1 MNFGNFMNGGRPGGG
16 MQAPQRKIKS
26 KDTAETVYISPLAL
40 IKMLIHGR
48 KGVPLEVMGLMLGQ
62 YVDEY
67 TCHIVDVFAMPQSG
81 TGVSV
86 EAVDEVF
93 QTQMLALLQQTNRQ
107 QPVVGWYHSH
117 PGFGCWLSHVD
128 CETQKSFENIEK
140 RAIAVVVDP
149 IQSVRGKVV
158 MDAFR
163 LIDMK
168 DSMAMMG
175 AFGGEQSAP
184 KSRQITS
191 NLGHLRKPSLQAIYH
206 NLNRK
211 YYSINTTTSKDELD
225 NQMLLAIHQKGWT
238 LAFALKPWEEQ
249 RETNMKQL
257 DHVEVLLKEYST
269 RLDEEEKSTPLELLI
284 NTVGKRDPKKQLEEV
299 VDQMAQ
305 NNINQTLTAMLDTV
319 IF

>member
-1 MNFGNFMNGGRPGGG
+1 MLPGFGGFG
-16 MQAPQRKIKS
+16 APRGPAPKRATKTR
-26 KDTAETVYISPLAL
+26 DTAETIYIAPLAL
-40 IKMLIHGR
+40 LKMLIHGR
-48 KGVPLEVMGLMLGQ
+48 KGVPLEVMGLMLGEF
-62 YVDEY
+62 VDEY

-93 QTQMLALLQQTNRQ
+93 QTQMLELLRQTNRV

-128 CETQKSFENIEK
+128 CETQRSFENIDK

-163 LIDMK
+163 LISG
-168 DSMAMMG
+168 DSMPMMG
-175 AFGGEQSAP
+175 LNFGSGSAAKP
-184 KSRQITS
+184 RQMTS

-206 NLNRK
+206 NLNRR

-225 NQMLLAIHQKGWT
+225 NQMLLSIHQKGWT
-238 LAFALKPWEEQ
+238 LAFALKPWEQQRQNNIEQ
-249 RETNMKQL
+249 LKHIT
-257 DHVEVLLKEYST
+257 VLFEEYQT
-269 RLDEEEKSTPLELLI
+269 RLDEEETSTPLELLI
-284 NTVGKRDPKKQLEEV
+284 RTVGKRDPKKQLEETV
-299 VDQMAQ
+299 EALTQT
-305 NNINQTLTAMLDTV
+305 NIDQTLTSMLDTV

>member
-1 MNFGNFMNGGRPGGG
+1 MFPGGFG
-16 MQAPQRKIKS
+16 GFGGGHAAPKRAVKTR
-26 KDTAETVYISPLAL
+26 DTAETIYIAPLAL
-40 IKMLIHGR
+40 LKMLIHGR
-48 KGVPLEVMGLMLGQ
+48 KGVPLEVMGLMLGEF
-62 YVDEY
+62 VDEY

-93 QTQMLALLQQTNRQ
+93 QTQMLELLRQTNRI

-128 CETQKSFENIEK
+128 CETQRSFENIDK

-163 LIDMK
+163 LITADPSPAMGLGGFG
-168 DSMAMMG
+168 MA
-175 AFGGEQSAP
+175 SASKP
-184 KSRQITS
+184 RQMTS

-206 NLNRK
+206 NLNRR

-225 NQMLLAIHQKGWT
+225 NQMLLSIHQKGWT

-249 RETNMKQL
+249 RQKNIDQL
-257 DHVEVLLKEYST
+257 KHITVLLEEYQT
-269 RLDEEEKSTPLELLI
+269 RLNEEETSTPLELLI
-284 NTVGKRDPKKQLEEV
+284 NTVGKRDPKKQLEETV
-299 VDQMAQ
+299 EVLAQ
-305 NNINQTLTAMLDTV
+305 NNIDQTLTSMLDTV